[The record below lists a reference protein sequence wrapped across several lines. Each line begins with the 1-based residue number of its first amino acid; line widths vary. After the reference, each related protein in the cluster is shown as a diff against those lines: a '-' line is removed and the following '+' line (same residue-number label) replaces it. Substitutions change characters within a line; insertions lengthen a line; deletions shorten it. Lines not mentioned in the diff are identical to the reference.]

1 MNLFTNF
8 SIIVSSYLWQ
18 NFLIDTKV
26 KEYIFEQIKKIYQEN
41 NLQSIIEIWP
51 WKWAITKKIVGVSDN
66 LFLIE
71 KDPEMVKILSQKIE
85 DQELLLNKE
94 NIINIDVLEQDVNIF
109 LKEKNIDPQKT
120 LIVWNL
126 PYYITSPILRKFF
139 WSGEK
144 EYFGW
149 FFMIQHEVGEKID
162 FNANKKSYLYWLLNY
177 AYRVVY
183 KKTIGP
189 KSFKPAPKVKSCL
202 IELLQ
207 SEKPNISFLKLQEFL
222 DLFSPF
228 SRKTLG
234 AIQTMLIKKKKLDNN
249 IVPLEYKNNRLEEC
263 TFVDLETMIR

>member
-1 MNLFTNF
+1 M
-8 SIIVSSYLWQ
+8 SSYLWQ
-18 NFLIDTKV
+18 NFLVDTKV
-26 KEYIFEQIKKIYQEN
+26 KEYIFQQIKKIYQEN
-41 NLQSIIEIWP
+41 NLEAIIEVWP
-51 WKWAITKKIVGVSDN
+51 WKWAITKKIVSISNN

-71 KDPEMVKILSQKIE
+71 KDPEMVRILSQKIE
-85 DQELLLNKE
+85 DKELLLNKE
-94 NIINIDVLEQDVNIF
+94 NIINIDVLEQDINIF
-109 LKEKNIDPQKT
+109 LKDKNIDPQKT

-149 FFMIQHEVGEKID
+149 FFMIQHEVWEKID

-177 AYRVVY
+177 TYKVIY
-183 KKTIGP
+183 KKTIWP

-202 IELLQ
+202 IEIIQ
-207 SEKPNISFLKLQEFL
+207 NDTANIIFLKLQEFL

-234 AIQTMLIKKKKLDNN
+234 AIQTMLKKKNLISDEIITSK
-249 IVPLEYKNNRLEEC
+249 YKWNRLEELW
-263 TFVDLETMIR
+263 FQDLEEIIKN

>member
-26 KEYIFEQIKKIYQEN
+26 KEYIFQQIRKIYQEN
-41 NLQSIIEIWP
+41 SLQAIIEIWP
-51 WKWAITKKIVGVSDN
+51 WKWAITKKIVWISDN
-66 LFLIE
+66 LFLLE
-71 KDPEMVKILSQKIE
+71 KDPEMVKILNQKIE
-85 DQELLLNKE
+85 EKELDLKRD
-94 NIINIDVLEQDVNIF
+94 NIMNIDVLEQDVHFF
-109 LKEKNIDPQKT
+109 LKEKNIDPKKT

-177 AYRVVY
+177 TYKVIY

-202 IELLQ
+202 IEISQ
-207 SEKPNISFLKLQEFL
+207 GKKPNILFSRLQEFL

-234 AIQTMLIKKKKLDNN
+234 AIQTMLKKKWKILDEVV
-249 IVPLEYKNNRLEEC
+249 ISEYKYKRLEEC
-263 TFVDLETMIR
+263 TFTDLEKIIK